1 VPDFVRF
8 GAYHLVRYQGG
19 FKIGPVLLATIVCLS
34 LSVDVAQAR
43 SRKHVRQAQL
53 NKTAL
58 TSPVKV
64 TEPLPKG
71 PLTIV
76 VSIAKQTLTV
86 YDGFEPIATTSV
98 STGVPGHETPTGIF
112 SIIQKDRFHRSNLYS
127 NAPMPYMQRITWS
140 GVALHEG
147 HVTGRVASHGCV
159 RLPQAF
165 AQRLWGLTKL
175 GARVIIAQ
183 DDVSLTEIAAPAVL
197 AARPVPQ
204 AQIASGTLPDPRA
217 PTLAAPA
224 QPASVEQTVE
234 TAPPLMA
241 NLEEPKL
248 NEPVLVSE
256 QKMVSEQVVPNEQVL
271 ADATAAI
278 EPTKDQAVA
287 SSNLDLGSLSQ
298 ELEVKLERADIVLAE
313 KPNVD
318 TPNVDKPNLEMPNVE
333 PPTID
338 KSNVE
343 NPIVETVSVETP
355 NIEKPNIET
364 PAAAL
369 LANASSTQD
378 LAISDPTKLVEIPP
392 VVTLDPKAGP
402 LAILISKRDGKLM
415 IRQNFK
421 PVYETSVQFEPSQDL
436 LGTHLYSALGSIDTG
451 LRWASMTLPSAQSIL
466 MERERLARPAGRKN
480 NKGVQ
485 LASRSDMPLP
495 EMFLSADKALQ
506 NVRIPDE
513 AVNLIAAALTPGSSL
528 IITDLSQS
536 HETGRGTD
544 FIVQAR

>member
-1 VPDFVRF
+1 V
-8 GAYHLVRYQGG
+8 
-19 FKIGPVLLATIVCLS
+19 
-34 LSVDVAQAR
+34 
-43 SRKHVRQAQL
+43 
-53 NKTAL
+53 
-58 TSPVKV
+58 
-64 TEPLPKG
+64 
-71 PLTIV
+71 
-76 VSIAKQTLTV
+76 
-86 YDGFEPIATTSV
+86 
-98 STGVPGHETPTGIF
+98 
-112 SIIQKDRFHRSNLYS
+112 
-127 NAPMPYMQRITWS
+127 
-140 GVALHEG
+140 
-147 HVTGRVASHGCV
+147 
-159 RLPQAF
+159 
-165 AQRLWGLTKL
+165 
-175 GARVIIAQ
+175 
-183 DDVSLTEIAAPAVL
+183 
-197 AARPVPQ
+197 
-204 AQIASGTLPDPRA
+204 
-217 PTLAAPA
+217 
-224 QPASVEQTVE
+224 
-234 TAPPLMA
+234 
-241 NLEEPKL
+241 
-248 NEPVLVSE
+248 EPVLQS
-256 QKMVSEQVVPNEQVL
+256 QQALSSEQVVPNEQVL

-278 EPTKDQAVA
+278 EPTKDHAVA

-313 KPNVD
+313 K
-318 TPNVDKPNLEMPNVE
+318 TNLEMPNVE
-333 PPTID
+333 TPTID

-355 NIEKPNIET
+355 NIEA

-369 LANASSTQD
+369 LANASSAQD

-485 LASRSDMPLP
+485 LASRSDMPVP

>member
-1 VPDFVRF
+1 VPDSVRL
-8 GAYHLVRYQGG
+8 GACHLVRFQHGL
-19 FKIGPVLLATIVCLS
+19 KMGPVLLATILCLS

-43 SRKHVRQAQL
+43 SRKHVKQAPP

-58 TSPVKV
+58 TSPVKA

-76 VSIAKQTLTV
+76 VSIAKQSLTL
-86 YDGFEPIATTSV
+86 YDGLEPIATTPV
-98 STGVPGHETPTGIF
+98 STGVAGHETPTGIF

-183 DDVSLTEIAAPAVL
+183 DDVSLAEMTAPALL
-197 AARPVPQ
+197 AARSMPQ
-204 AQIASGTLPDPRA
+204 LQIAIEPPPDLVFPADWQPALPA
-217 PTLAAPA
+217 PVQHADVIA
-224 QPASVEQTVE
+224 QPPSSTQPDLPTQQE
-234 TAPPLMA
+234 L
-241 NLEEPKL
+241 
-248 NEPVLVSE
+248 
-256 QKMVSEQVVPNEQVL
+256 PNEREL
-271 ADATAAI
+271 ADATAVIAPAL
-278 EPTKDQAVA
+278 ELTETATA
-287 SSNLDLGSLSQ
+287 FDLGPLPPEAQ
-298 ELEVKLERADIVLAE
+298 IILERADLTLAQE
-313 KPNVD
+313 
-318 TPNVDKPNLEMPNVE
+318 
-333 PPTID
+333 
-338 KSNVE
+338 
-343 NPIVETVSVETP
+343 PIVT
-355 NIEKPNIET
+355 I
-364 PAAAL
+364 PAAPLIATGS
-369 LANASSTQD
+369 AAQD
-378 LAISDPTKLVEIPP
+378 LAFPNEMKLVEIRPAL
-392 VVTLDPKAGP
+392 TLDLKAGP

-466 MERERLARPAGRKN
+466 LERERLARPAGRKN

-485 LASRSDMPLP
+485 LASRSDTPVP

-513 AVNLIAAALTPGSSL
+513 AANLIAAALTPGSSL